1 MIFPFYSARYVE
13 VERDICCDR
22 GKNRETILSSL
33 QACFAIAHSSGDFL
47 YIYILFPFFSLY
59 LLTGYY
65 LYIETSTGIVG
76 SKAVLV
82 SPQYQQAYSNCK
94 LKFSYHMYGRT
105 VGSLAVFL
113 NDGTSRT
120 RMMMLIG
127 LYSKQLVYDS
137 YNPLHPCTDVFSDCL
152 SLHTLKSECIFSKCS
167 LIIS

>member
-1 MIFPFYSARYVE
+1 MIYVAIGEKTERLYFHPYKPVSRLLTHQGIFY
-13 VERDICCDR
+13 I
-22 GKNRETILSSL
+22 
-33 QACFAIAHSSGDFL
+33 

-94 LKFSYHMYGRT
+94 LKFSYHMYGST

-127 LYSKQLVYDS
+127 LYSK
-137 YNPLHPCTDVFSDCL
+137 
-152 SLHTLKSECIFSKCS
+152 
-167 LIIS
+167 

>member
-1 MIFPFYSARYVE
+1 MFNFHSSVLLWFLMWYSFLSNLIFIHKYIYKLEVCVLILPFYSARYVE

-22 GKNRETILSSL
+22 GKDRETMLSSL

-47 YIYILFPFFSLY
+47 YICILFPFFSLY

-94 LKFSYHMYGRT
+94 LKFSYHMYGST

-127 LYSKQLVYDS
+127 LYSK
-137 YNPLHPCTDVFSDCL
+137 
-152 SLHTLKSECIFSKCS
+152 
-167 LIIS
+167 

>member
-1 MIFPFYSARYVE
+1 M
-13 VERDICCDR
+13 
-22 GKNRETILSSL
+22 LSSL
-33 QACFAIAHSSGDFL
+33 QACFVIAHSSEDFIL
-47 YIYILFPFFSLY
+47 YIYIYCFLFFLS

-94 LKFSYHMYGRT
+94 LKFSYHMYGST

-127 LYSKQLVYDS
+127 LYSK
-137 YNPLHPCTDVFSDCL
+137 
-152 SLHTLKSECIFSKCS
+152 
-167 LIIS
+167 